1 MFNIF
6 DEIIESQIL
15 DFIDG
20 KRDEICVTQQEFDIV
35 MQILDEKGIKTYQFL
50 DADEVVIQRIEDK
63 ENILNN
69 KERLIMNV
77 TAKRT
82 GTKVTTGKV
91 RLSYAHIFEPHAM
104 NEGQEAK
111 YSVSVII
118 PKSDKE
124 TLKAIK
130 EATDQAKKDGAGKWG
145 NKIPGNLKTPLR
157 DGDVERED
165 DEAYKGCYF
174 LNASSKNKPGVVDA
188 NVQPVLDATEVYSGC
203 YARLTLNFYA
213 YNASGNKGIAAGL
226 GNIQK
231 LEDGEPLGGFT
242 RAEDDFDSVG
252 GNSANDDFLG

>member
-1 MFNIF
+1 MSYIDYEMLGTPWEDAFFEWPMFSNRSRRSRRTRKEWVEKSLYFAKKDF
-6 DEIIESQIL
+6 DDIEILDDESEEIIM
-15 DFIDG
+15 
-20 KRDEICVTQQEFDIV
+20 K
-35 MQILDEKGIKTYQFL
+35 
-50 DADEVVIQRIEDK
+50 
-63 ENILNN
+63 
-69 KERLIMNV
+69 V

-104 NEGQEAK
+104 NDGQEAK

-118 PKSDKE
+118 PKSDTE

-130 EATDQAKKDGAGKWG
+130 EATDQAKKDGASKWG

-165 DEAYKGCYF
+165 DEAYVGCYF
-174 LNASSKNKPGVVDA
+174 LNASSKNKPGVVDQ
-188 NVQPVLDATEVYSGC
+188 NVHPVMDQSEVYSGC
-203 YARLTLNFYA
+203 YARLTINFYA
-213 YNASGNKGIAAGL
+213 YNASGNKGVAAGL

-231 LEDGEPLGGFT
+231 LEDGEPLGGTT

-252 GNSANDDFLG
+252 GDSANDDFLG

>member
-6 DEIIESQIL
+6 DEITESQIL

-213 YNASGNKGIAAGL
+213 YNASGNKGVAAGL